1 MSKTCYHCGSPSQT
15 WVQHDGKDFCCDG
28 CVMVYDILKEKEMGT
43 YYDINKAPGIRKKA
57 VSAEYYDY
65 LDQEDIKK
73 SVLDFYDGSVARVK
87 LYIPS
92 IHCSSCIW
100 LIENL
105 QQLHSGVINSSV
117 NFNRREASITFNEEE
132 IKLSE
137 LMALLSS
144 INYKPHIKTEEQK
157 KAVKKSRKLIVKL
170 GVAGFVFGNVMLLSF
185 PDYLSEDVAL
195 HPELI
200 GLFKWIS
207 WFLSIPVMV
216 YSGNEYFIT
225 AWKNLRKKLI
235 SIDLPIAIGILAIF
249 LRSTY
254 EIVTSSGP
262 GYLDSLTGLVFFL
275 LIGKWYQAKTY
286 EALSFDNDFS
296 SYFPLG
302 ITRIKDNEEN
312 IVPIN
317 QLESGD
323 KISVRNGEIIP
334 ADASLLS
341 LGASIDYSFITG
353 ESVPVRKN
361 KGDLIYAGGR
371 VIGNALFLKVEKK
384 VETSY
389 LAELW
394 KEKTDKESKESM
406 LSITL
411 DAVSKYFTIAILLIA
426 TLTGLYWLWADP
438 SKALL
443 AFTSVLIIACPCA
456 LALSVPFA
464 FGHTS
469 RIMGK
474 NNFFLKLTAVIEGLT
489 KTNTI
494 VFDKTGTLTDP
505 DAFEVEYYG
514 KELDHFM
521 SSLIKSLTHQSRH
534 PLSKALYQYLNDA
547 GEFEV
552 QDFNELEGAGV
563 EAVIMTHK
571 VRLGSAS
578 YTGNKKEGMHEA
590 AKVYVSVDEDQLGYF
605 IIHNFYRPNWK
616 EMLAS
621 VQETSDVH
629 VLSGDNDA
637 EKEVLEKELKT
648 KSNLHFFQS
657 PKDKQK
663 YVANLKQKGKYVMM
677 LGDGMNDVAA
687 LKEANVGI
695 AVADDV
701 YQFSPSSDA
710 IINASELVRLPKFIR
725 FARSAKK
732 IVYLAISISF
742 LYNVIGMYYAVT
754 GQLSPL
760 FAAILMPLSS
770 ASVVVFTSLSVM
782 LVAKKRQLV

>member
-1 MSKTCYHCGSPSQT
+1 MSKTCYHCGSPSQS
-15 WVQHDGKDFCCDG
+15 WVQHDGKDFCCEG
-28 CVMVYDILKEKEMGT
+28 CVMVYDILKEKEMGA

-57 VSAEYYDY
+57 FSAEYYDY

-105 QQLHSGVINSSV
+105 HQLHKGVINSSV
-117 NFNRREASITFNEEE
+117 NFNRREASVTFNEEE
-132 IKLSE
+132 LKLSE
-137 LMALLSS
+137 LMVLLSS

-185 PDYLSEDVAL
+185 PEYLSADVSL
-195 HPELI
+195 HPELNT
-200 GLFKWIS
+200 LFKWLS
-207 WFLSIPVMV
+207 WFLTIPVMV

-254 EIVTSSGP
+254 EIVSSTGP

-275 LIGKWYQAKTY
+275 LIGKWYQARTY
-286 EALSFDNDFS
+286 EALSFDNDYS

-302 ITRIKDNEEN
+302 ITRIKDNIEE

-334 ADASLLS
+334 ADASLIS

-353 ESVPVRKN
+353 ESVPVRKQ

-371 VIGNALFLKVEKK
+371 VIGSALFLKVEKK
-384 VETSY
+384 VETGY

-394 KEKTDKESKESM
+394 KEKADKDGKESM
-406 LSITL
+406 LSVTL

-426 TLTGLYWLWADP
+426 TLTGLFWLWADP
-438 SKALL
+438 GKALL

-474 NNFFLKLTAVIEGLT
+474 NNFYLKLTTVIEGLT
-489 KTNTI
+489 KTDTI

-505 DAFEVEYYG
+505 DVFEVNFKG
-514 KELDHFM
+514 DELGHFN
-521 SSLIKSLTHQSRH
+521 SSLIKSLAHQSRH
-534 PLSKALYQYLNDA
+534 PLSKALYQYLEKAN
-547 GEFEV
+547 EFEV
-552 QDFNELEGAGV
+552 NEFNEKEGAGV
-563 EAVIMTHK
+563 EAVIMGHK
-571 VRLGSAS
+571 VKLGSAGYIGIS
-578 YTGNKKEGMHEA
+578 NDNKEVA
-590 AKVYVSVDEDQLGYF
+590 ANVYVSLDDQQLGYF
-605 IIHNFYRPNWK
+605 VVHNFYRTDWK
-616 EMLAS
+616 EMLANVQKS
-621 VQETSDVH
+621 VEVH

-637 EKEVLEKELKT
+637 ERPVLEKELKN
-648 KSNLHFFQS
+648 KNNLHFFQT
-657 PKDKQK
+657 PKDKQQ
-663 YVANLKQKGKYVMM
+663 YVAELKKKGIYVMM

-687 LKEANVGI
+687 LKEAQVGI

-710 IINASELVRLPKFIR
+710 IINASELVHLPLFIKFSK
-725 FARSAKK
+725 SAKK
-732 IVYLAISISF
+732 IVYLAILISF
-742 LYNVIGMYYAVT
+742 LYNVVGMYFAVT

-782 LVAKKRQLV
+782 FIAKKRHLI

>member
-15 WVQHDGKDFCCDG
+15 WVQHDGKDFCCEG
-28 CVMVYDILKEKEMGT
+28 CVMVYDILKEKEMDA

-65 LDQEDIKK
+65 LDHEDIKK
-73 SVLDFYDGSVARVK
+73 SVLDFYDGSIARVK

-105 QQLHSGVINSSV
+105 HQLHNGVINSSV
-117 NFNRREASITFNEEE
+117 NFNKREASITFNEEDV
-132 IKLSE
+132 KLSE
-137 LMALLSS
+137 LMTLLSS

-170 GVAGFVFGNVMLLSF
+170 GVAGFAFGNVMLFSF
-185 PDYLSEDVAL
+185 PDYLSDDILL

-200 GLFKWIS
+200 SLFKWLS
-207 WFLSIPVMV
+207 WVLSIVVMT

-225 AWKNLRKKLI
+225 AWKNLKKKLI

-254 EIVTSSGP
+254 EIVTSSGS

-286 EALSFDNDFS
+286 EALSFDNDFT

-302 ITRIKDNEEN
+302 ITRIKDNEEE

-353 ESVPVRKN
+353 ESVPVRKQ
-361 KGDLIYAGGR
+361 KGELIYAGGR
-371 VIGNALFLKVEKK
+371 VIGSALLLKVEKK
-384 VETSY
+384 VETGY

-394 KEKTDKESKESM
+394 KEKTDKQSKESV
-406 LSITL
+406 LSVTL
-411 DAVSKYFTIAILLIA
+411 DAISKYFTIGILLIA
-426 TLTGLYWLWADP
+426 TITGLYWLWVDS

-456 LALSVPFA
+456 LALSVPFT
-464 FGHTS
+464 FGHAS

-474 NNFFLKLTAVIEGLT
+474 NNFYLKLTAVIEGLT
-489 KTNTI
+489 KIDTI
-494 VFDKTGTLTDP
+494 VFDKTGTLTDS
-505 DAFEVEYYG
+505 DVFEVRYKG
-514 KELDHFM
+514 KELDHFN
-521 SSLIKSLTHQSRH
+521 SSLVKSLAHQSRH
-534 PLSKALYQYLNDA
+534 PLSRALYQYLIEA

-552 QDFNELEGAGV
+552 SKFIEHEGLGV
-563 EAVIMTHK
+563 EAFIMGHK
-571 VRLGSAS
+571 LKLGSAS
-578 YTGNKKEGMHEA
+578 FIGYQSEEQQEA
-590 AKVYVSVDEDQLGYF
+590 AKVYISIDDEQFGYF
-605 IIHNFYRPNWK
+605 VVYNYYRPDWK
-616 EMLAS
+616 EMLAK
-621 VQETSDVH
+621 VQALAEVH
-629 VLSGDNDA
+629 ILSGDNDA
-637 EKEVLEKELKT
+637 EKEVLAEEIKN
-648 KSNLHFFQS
+648 SDNLHFFQT
-657 PKDKQK
+657 PKDKQE
-663 YVANLKQKGKYVMM
+663 YVANLKKQGKYVMM

-687 LKEANVGI
+687 LKEAQLGI

-710 IINASELVRLPKFIR
+710 IISASKLVELPCFIR
-725 FARSAKK
+725 FSKMAKK
-732 IVYLAISISF
+732 IVYVAILISF
-742 LYNVIGMYYAVT
+742 LYNVVGMSFAVS

-760 FAAILMPLSS
+760 LAAVLMPLSS

-782 LVAKKRQLV
+782 ATAKKIRLI

>member
-28 CVMVYDILKEKEMGT
+28 CVMVYDILKEKEMGA
-43 YYDINKAPGIRKKA
+43 YYDINKAPGIRKKG
-57 VSAEYYDY
+57 VNTEYYDY

-73 SVLDFYDGSVARVK
+73 SVLDFHDGHIARIK

-105 QQLHSGVINSSV
+105 HHLHKGVINSAV

-137 LMALLSS
+137 LMTLLSS

-157 KAVKKSRKLIVKL
+157 KNVKKSRKLIVKL
-170 GVAGFVFGNVMLLSF
+170 GIAGFVFGNVMLLSF
-185 PDYLSEDVAL
+185 PDYLSHDVSL

-200 GLFKWIS
+200 GSFKWIS
-207 WFLSIPVMV
+207 WLLSLPVML

-225 AWKNLRKKLI
+225 AWKNLKKKLI
-235 SIDLPIAIGILAIF
+235 SIDLPIALGILTIF

-254 EIVTSSGP
+254 EIVSGTGP

-302 ITRIKDNEEN
+302 ITRIKDNEEE

-334 ADASLLS
+334 ADAKLLS

-353 ESVPVRKN
+353 ESVPVRK
-361 KGDLIYAGGR
+361 KKEDLIYAGGR
-371 VIGNALFLKVEKK
+371 VIGSALLLQVEKK
-384 VETSY
+384 VETGY

-394 KEKTDKESKESM
+394 KERTEKDSKESM
-406 LSITL
+406 LSVTL
-411 DAVSKYFTIAILLIA
+411 DAVSKYFTVAILLIA
-426 TLTGLYWLWADP
+426 TFTGVYWLWED
-438 SKALL
+438 STKALL

-464 FGHTS
+464 FGHAS

-474 NNFFLKLTAVIEGLT
+474 NHFYLKLTAIIEALT
-489 KTNTI
+489 KTDTI

-505 DAFEVEYYG
+505 DVFEVKYQG
-514 KELDHFM
+514 KELDHFYL
-521 SSLIKSLTHQSRH
+521 SLVKSLAHQSRH
-534 PLSKALYQYLNDA
+534 PLSRALYQFLSDA
-547 GEFEV
+547 NEFEV
-552 QDFNELEGAGV
+552 LDFNEKEGAGV
-563 EAVIMTHK
+563 EANIMSHL

-578 YTGNKKEGMHEA
+578 YVGSEFKDQEEA
-590 AKVYVSVDEDQLGYF
+590 ARVYVAVDDEIFGYF
-605 IIHNFYRPNWK
+605 VVHNFYRPDWK

-621 VQETSDVH
+621 VQESAEIH

-637 EKEVLEKELKT
+637 EREVLEKEIRNKDH
-648 KSNLHFFQS
+648 LHFFQT

-663 YVANLKQKGKYVMM
+663 YVSELKQQGKFVMM
-677 LGDGMNDVAA
+677 LGDGLNDVGA
-687 LKEANVGI
+687 LKEAHVGI

-710 IINASELVRLPKFIR
+710 IINASELVHLPKFIK
-725 FARSAKK
+725 FSRSAKK
-732 IVYLAISISF
+732 VVYTAILISF
-742 LYNVIGMYYAVT
+742 LYNVIGLYYAVS

-770 ASVVVFTSLSVM
+770 ASVVIFTSLSVM
-782 LVAKKRQLV
+782 MLAKKRRLV